1 MSMLDDDSAP
11 GLALRTAAPLVALG
25 GAVGALGRYGVSEA
39 LTSPWATLLINLVG
53 CLLLGL
59 LVGARR
65 DDLLLRAFA
74 GTGVLG
80 GFTTMSTFAVEAD
93 RLDAGQAVAYVVASI
108 VGGLALARSGL
119 RWASRA

>member
-1 MSMLDDDSAP
+1 MVISAP
-11 GLALRTAAPLVALG
+11 GLDLRTAVPVVAVG
-25 GAVGALGRYGVSEA
+25 GALGALARFGISTA
-39 LTSPWATLLINLVG
+39 LTSSWATVLVNLVG

-65 DDLLLRAFA
+65 EDLLLRAFA

-93 RLDAGQAVAYVVASI
+93 RLDPGAAVAYVAVSV
-108 VGGLALARSGL
+108 VGGLALARVGL
-119 RWASRA
+119 RLASRR